1 MNYKDYLKIAEGKEF
16 YPYKL
21 VAAVEVNYFV
31 EEFEFEY
38 DDDDFE
44 KMCELV
50 YEYYIEQDEYVA
62 TPTSIAYELKE
73 ILFEERLYNVKDIEM
88 YWCDIKEEIR
98 RNIG

>member
-1 MNYKDYLKIAEGKEF
+1 MNYKDYLKIAEGKDF

-21 VAAVEVNYFV
+21 VAAVEVNFFV
-31 EEFEFEY
+31 EEFELEY
-38 DDDDFE
+38 DEDDFE

-50 YEYYIEQDEYVA
+50 YEYYIEQDEEFA
-62 TPTSIAYELKE
+62 TLRAIAYELKE
-73 ILFEERLYNVKDIEM
+73 ILFEDRLYNVKDIEM